1 MKHFKLNVDG
11 SLLYPV
17 EINAGGIVK
26 DWKGEWFG
34 GLQLIWEKGGFLML
48 NAGFSYL
55 GFNLQRRKGK
65 SQILIEMDSALS
77 AIAVQLVTIVN
88 DVSCHPLATIIG
100 RCS

>member
-1 MKHFKLNVDG
+1 
-11 SLLYPV
+11 
-17 EINAGGIVK
+17 
-26 DWKGEWFG
+26 
-34 GLQLIWEKGGFLML
+34 ML